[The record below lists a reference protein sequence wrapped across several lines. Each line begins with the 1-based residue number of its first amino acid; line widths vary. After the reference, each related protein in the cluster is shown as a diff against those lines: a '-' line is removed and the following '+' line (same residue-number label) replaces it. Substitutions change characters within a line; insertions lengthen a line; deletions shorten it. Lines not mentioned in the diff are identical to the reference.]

1 MTTTTITATTILT
14 TKVIAPVRIAIRL
27 ITKGRIRISDV
38 E

>member
-1 MTTTTITATTILT
+1 MTTTTIAATTILT
-14 TKVIAPVRIAIRL
+14 TKIRTPVRAAIRL